1 MKTLLKLLCLTF
13 LTWSC
18 ASRIHSGPDC
28 LSAAL
33 DDFQTW
39 CCTSSAHVD
48 EYQFQGQPVYLF
60 EPGTCGAD
68 MPTYVLDAQCDTLGF
83 LGGFAGFTQIQGLDF
98 ASNSSF
104 QGTIWH
110 N

>member
-1 MKTLLKLLCLTF
+1 M
-13 LTWSC
+13 
-18 ASRIHSGPDC
+18 
-28 LSAAL
+28 
-33 DDFQTW
+33 
-39 CCTSSAHVD
+39 D

-68 MPTYVLDAQCDTLGF
+68 MPIYVLDAQCDTLGF
-83 LGGFAGFTQIQGLDF
+83 LGGFAGFTKIQGLDF

>member
-1 MKTLLKLLCLTF
+1 MKTLFSLLSLALF
-13 LTWSC
+13 TWSC
-18 ASRIHSGPDC
+18 GSRVHGGPEC

-33 DDFQTW
+33 DGFQTW
-39 CCTSSAHVD
+39 CCASSAHVD

-83 LGGFAGFTQIQGLDF
+83 LGGFAGFTEIQGLDF
-98 ASNSSF
+98 AANSSF

>member
-1 MKTLLKLLCLTF
+1 MRAFLSLLSLAF

-18 ASRIHSGPDC
+18 GTRLQGGPPC
-28 LSAAL
+28 LPAAL
-33 DDFQTW
+33 DAFQTW
-39 CCTSSAHVD
+39 CCASSAHVD

>member
-1 MKTLLKLLCLTF
+1 MRAFLSLLGLSF

-18 ASRIHSGPDC
+18 GSRLHGGPSC
-28 LSAAL
+28 LPAAL
-33 DDFQTW
+33 DAFQTW
-39 CCTSSAHVD
+39 CCASSAHVD

-98 ASNSSF
+98 AANSSF

>member
-1 MKTLLKLLCLTF
+1 MRALLSVVILSL

-18 ASRIHSGPDC
+18 GSRLPGGPAC
-28 LSAAL
+28 LPAAL
-33 DDFQTW
+33 DAFQTW
-39 CCTSSAHVD
+39 CCASSAHVD
-48 EYQFQGQPVYLF
+48 EYHFQGQPVYLF

-83 LGGFAGFTQIQGLDF
+83 LGGFAGSTQIQGLDF

>member
-1 MKTLLKLLCLTF
+1 MRALLSLLGLSF

-18 ASRIHSGPDC
+18 GSRLQGGPAC
-28 LSAAL
+28 LPAAL
-33 DDFQTW
+33 DAFQTW
-39 CCTSSAHVD
+39 CCASSAHVD